1 MVFATLINAIL
12 GEKTSRVVVRKSACS
27 IVGPCAV
34 PTSDVCVHERK
45 ATTCARPI
53 RRHFADIPEPPGRR
67 LRPPACSSDRWM
79 DGKMGENDSAQA
91 RADSDASARTPQAAG
106 AARRG
111 SASSSSVSTASNR
124 RMSES
129 DAVLSSET
137 ASAATAPP
145 PAPMSAPSSSS
156 ADSSAASFAGAEV
169 DGLGIKGYLSM
180 RDEGVTYHRMKRFY
194 CRCVGVN
201 FYRFPSRDT
210 ASTMVNA
217 VLADE
222 IGKVENWDG
231 RGLLHTYRNSFKIS
245 FVTGVVFNADADS
258 EDDKR
263 RWIEYIE
270 SALKGASA
278 AADKW
283 KAHEAVAPNIMGLT
297 PGGLMLGQTRSSAPD
312 FKGLV
317 SCIHP
322 GCVARFDS
330 TGKRQHHC
338 RNCGGTVCSDH
349 SSRFALL
356 RHYHM
361 KSPVRLCMSCFRV
374 QGFILWLTMLV
385 QRLSIAQVEPVE
397 KPELS
402 KMDEEEL
409 DALLQLINE
418 EGFGISDV
426 IQVLHLHRHGC
437 DEAYAIAVNKLL
449 ELAGSNLQDFEFFLP
464 QLFHMWLTVDWVRNT
479 IKSALLFRVINFAAQ
494 LHIRFATSVYWLTRA
509 AIDDSCGWGF
519 GQSELYVP
527 DFLFRKLSMCKLLM
541 INLEMQIS
549 RGDWSFEADRDL
561 PASDLQT
568 TIIRC
573 LFDRLLILLQSD
585 VNVYNPLGSICD
597 AASIC
602 AVPTEF
608 LLPSDSLIEDADIGG
623 GEEQRVFDTQVHF
636 IQELCDITERLR
648 HSPPDQRKLELK
660 LEMEKLE
667 LPEGSFCPLG
677 SILDPL
683 QKFITIARGEGTVF
697 TTRARAPTLFFFEV
711 EQLTAKSA
719 WLHRGRSLTFG
730 NRTDRDGD
738 SSDELSC
745 DLTGESNSR
754 NAIELATQSDIAQAL
769 ALEPLSAD
777 DDNGA
782 NGDGPAG
789 SPGSSVVKNSG
800 FSAVSGD
807 SGDESGDS
815 EDESRDRVASNP
827 PEFAAK
833 TRPDSAKGKRFRSH
847 SGSLINSTTKSLDSI
862 IAAVRGGRSAR
873 RKRSMSEGG
882 DFEEPA
888 TSSSLP
894 FNAVEKFT
902 EDQMVSMA
910 QNLEVS
916 MLAEKPSCAGIFTGK
931 EIVEW
936 MTKNEIVSDKAH
948 AIWLGGELVGC
959 GALEPTSLAP
969 DEEPRFLPVETASY
983 RLRSESS
990 TLSKRKDGKKNGN
1003 RSTQHEDQDSDSTS
1017 GNPTAKSSNGGS
1029 VDDRVDAGFSNS
1041 GSDGRVLLSSGSDHL
1056 RSSGSFRNS
1065 GVLSSNG
1072 LAPSS
1077 KGLSSGDERQSVIS
1091 VVHPPSF
1098 FDKFQPEAALAAMNA
1113 VEEAMLQHVLSQ
1125 DDLPDGE
1132 QLRESLR
1139 FLKEQVELVHDYVV
1153 EKRNQ
1158 RHTAVESAF
1167 GESFEEKKQRLRM
1180 SSRHLNTLESS
1191 KWDCVAFIVKSNDD
1205 LRQEVLCQQLI
1216 RQIQDIFQSA
1226 ELPLRLLPYS
1236 IIATSASTGM
1246 IEYVKNAVSL
1256 DSLKKRKGYTSLA
1269 DHFRKTYGGTD
1280 SVLYKSAM
1288 SNFVRSMAAYS
1299 LACYFLQI
1307 KDRHNGNIMIDSEGH
1322 VVHIDFGFILGIAP
1336 GGRFSLETAPF
1347 KLTAEM
1353 VEAMGGTQSEYFK
1366 AYVIFLI
1373 QGFLALQVSDRGAR
1387 LRHVVD
1393 SSSDLCL
1400 CLCGR
1405 GIPSN
1410 MPTRC

>member
-1 MVFATLINAIL
+1 MWTTLL
-12 GEKTSRVVVRKSACS
+12 WESVQSRARAVVK
-27 IVGPCAV
+27 VGPTPAV
-34 PTSDVCVHERK
+34 PPLTD
-45 ATTCARPI
+45 ARRARSGARGDDSGARGPPPV
-53 RRHFADIPEPPGRR
+53 RRRDPQLSGCRS
-67 LRPPACSSDRWM
+67 RPSARTGDRWM
-79 DGKMGENDSAQA
+79 DGGMGESDS
-91 RADSDASARTPQAAG
+91 RADSDAGARTPVME
-106 AARRG
+106 RRG
-111 SASSSSVSTASNR
+111 SSASSAASSR

-129 DAVLSSET
+129 DAAALSADAGTPSGPQSAPT
-137 ASAATAPP
+137 RSTSAATDY
-145 PAPMSAPSSSS
+145 ST
-156 ADSSAASFAGAEV
+156 AAALAGAEV
-169 DGLGIKGYLSM
+169 DGLGIKGHLSM
-180 RDEGVTYHRMKRFY
+180 RDEGVTYHRMKRFF

-210 ASTMVNA
+210 ASAVVNA
-217 VLADE
+217 LRADE
-222 IGKVENWDG
+222 IAKVENWDG

-245 FVTGVVFNADADS
+245 FVSGAVFNADADS

-263 RWIEYIE
+263 LWIAYIE
-270 SALKGASA
+270 AALKGASA

-283 KAHEAVAPNIMGLT
+283 KAHEAVAPNIMDLT
-297 PGGLMLGQTRSSAPD
+297 LGGLMLAQARAVAPD

-317 SCIHP
+317 SCVHP

-349 SSRFALL
+349 SSHYALL

-361 KSPVRLCMSCFRV
+361 KAPVRLCKSCFRV
-374 QGFILWLTMLV
+374 QEFILWLTMLV

-409 DALLQLINE
+409 DALLQLVSE

-437 DEAYAIAVNKLL
+437 DEAYAVAVNKLL
-449 ELAGSNLQDFEFFLP
+449 ELAASNLQDFEFFLP
-464 QLFHMWLTVDWVRNT
+464 QLFHMWLTVDWARNT
-479 IKSALLFRVINFAAQ
+479 IKSALLFRVISFAAQ

-527 DFLFRKLSMCKLLM
+527 DFLFRKLSKCKLLM

-549 RGDWSFEADRDL
+549 RGDWAFKADQDL
-561 PASDLQT
+561 PASDLQA
-568 TIIRC
+568 TIIKC
-573 LFDRLLILLQSD
+573 LFDRLLILVQSD

-597 AASIC
+597 ATSIC

-608 LLPSDSLIEDADIGG
+608 LLPSDSLIEDADNGG
-623 GEEQRVFDTQVHF
+623 REERRVFDTQIQF
-636 IQELCDITERLR
+636 IQELCDVTERLR
-648 HSPPDQRKLELK
+648 HSPPDLRKLELK
-660 LEMEKLE
+660 LEMEKLA

-711 EQLTAKSA
+711 EELTGSSAKSA

-738 SSDELSC
+738 SSDDSSDPSC
-745 DLTGESNSR
+745 ESSSR

-769 ALEPLSAD
+769 ALEPLAAD
-777 DDNGA
+777 DD
-782 NGDGPAG
+782 DGPNGEGSMG
-789 SPGSSVVKNSG
+789 SPGSSAVKNSG
-800 FSAVSGD
+800 FATASGD
-807 SGDESGDS
+807 SGDESCDS
-815 EDESRDRVASNP
+815 EGESRDRVASNP
-827 PEFAAK
+827 LEFAAK
-833 TRPDSAKGKRFRSH
+833 GRPDSTKGKRFRSH

-882 DFEEPA
+882 DFEEP
-888 TSSSLP
+888 TKDSSLP

-910 QNLEVS
+910 QNLELS
-916 MLAEKPSCAGIFTGK
+916 LLAETPSSAGIFTGK
-931 EIVEW
+931 EVVEW

-959 GALEPTSLAP
+959 GALEPTSLSP
-969 DEEPRFLPVETASY
+969 DEEPRFVPVETASY
-983 RLRSESS
+983 RLQSESS
-990 TLSKRKDGKKNGN
+990 ALSKKRGGNKSGDHNGQN
-1003 RSTQHEDQDSDSTS
+1003 EAQDSASTPA
-1017 GNPTAKSSNGGS
+1017 NPTPSSSNGGS
-1029 VDDRVDAGFSNS
+1029 VDGRGDGGFSNS
-1041 GSDGRVLLSSGSDHL
+1041 GSDNRVLLSTGSDHL

-1077 KGLSSGDERQSVIS
+1077 KGLSSGDERQSVLS

-1098 FDKFQPEAALAAMNA
+1098 FDKFQPEAALSAMGA
-1113 VEEAMLQHVLSQ
+1113 VEQAMEQHVLSQ
-1125 DDLPDGE
+1125 DDLPDAD
-1132 QLRESLR
+1132 QLRENLR
-1139 FLKEQVELVHDYVV
+1139 FLKEQVEMVHDYVV

-1167 GESFEEKKQRLRM
+1167 GESFEEKKKRLRM
-1180 SSRHLNTLESS
+1180 SSRHLDTFDSS

-1246 IEYVKNAVSL
+1246 IEYVKDAVSL
-1256 DSLKKRKGYTSLA
+1256 DSLKKRKGYTTLA

-1280 SVLYKSAM
+1280 SLLYKTAM
-1288 SNFVRSMAAYS
+1288 SNFVRSMAGYS

-1373 QGFLALQVSDRGAR
+1373 QGFLALQVSALGSS
-1387 LRHVVD
+1387 LRRWAQQLTCVCVVCD
-1393 SSSDLCL
+1393 F
-1400 CLCGR
+1400 

-1410 MPTRC
+1410 MPILC